1 MLSLFSMTTTANNR
15 PDCSGKRQIVLR
27 SLIWAIIGVIY
38 APLYLALDRLF
49 LLAGLGAWSLIP
61 AAALA
66 GAAGAM
72 LYGARQVAI
81 AASLIGVSTGSI
93 LLLVPGAAEALWQPA
108 LVGLLAGIA
117 GGVFVQFPG
126 TCTLHVVAKIVAGL
140 FSGALCGTVL
150 ALLELQWP
158 VVQLDAAA
166 VAFLVSVNGVIYVAT
181 LSLWITLLR
190 PVDAVSNRLKQAL
203 VIGIVAMLTAASV
216 WIVSKSIAGNVAG
229 PMAQALM
236 DLPSRLPGVLMA
248 GTMAGAITGAL
259 LEVFRFR
266 WVLDA

>member
-1 MLSLFSMTTTANNR
+1 MTTATDTR
-15 PDCSGKRQIVLR
+15 ELSGKRQILLR

-38 APLYLALDRLF
+38 APLYLALNNLF
-49 LLAGLGAWSLIP
+49 QLAGLDSWSFVP

-66 GAAGAM
+66 GGAGAM

-81 AASLIGVSTGSI
+81 AASLIGVSTGSL
-93 LLLVPGAAEALWQPA
+93 LLLVPGAAEAIWQPA

-117 GGVFVQFPG
+117 GGLFVQFPG
-126 TCTLHVVAKIVAGL
+126 SCTSHVVAKLMAGV
-140 FSGALCGTVL
+140 FSGALCGTAL

-158 VVQLDAAA
+158 VVQLETAA

-181 LSLWITLLR
+181 LSLWIRLLTR
-190 PVDAVSNRLKQAL
+190 VDAISNRLKQAL

-216 WIVSKSIAGNVAG
+216 WIVSKSIAGNVTD
-229 PMAQALM
+229 PIAQVLM
-236 DLPSRLPGVLMA
+236 DLPIRLPAVLMA
-248 GTMAGAITGAL
+248 GVVAGAITGAL